1 MRVALKKCGN
11 RLLPQGNTGSECT
24 HVGRRA
30 FLSMSGIV
38 AVSAGGYAAET
49 AGATTSVD
57 ELGYGIQS
65 YGAAG
70 YGGETTS

>member
-1 MRVALKKCGN
+1 
-11 RLLPQGNTGSECT
+11 
-24 HVGRRA
+24 
-30 FLSMSGIV
+30 MSGIV

-49 AGATTSVD
+49 AGTTTAVD